1 MFFQRS
7 LQAVFSP
14 LSLIVGVLLWVV
26 PCGLYAQTDT
36 TASAYIYVDELVTEG
51 NKRTKRALMLREL
64 DIRVGDSIRMADLPA
79 RLQINKLRLLNLEL
93 FTHADFNVAEWRP
106 GNHVVLHLRVTETWY
121 LLPVPLFDLADR
133 NFNVWWKE
141 FGGSLRRV
149 NYGVDLTHNNLTGNA
164 DALKAKAQFGYSNR
178 FELSYRLPPLN
189 RQQTLRLNGS
199 ISYSR
204 AHEVA
209 WITRDNILRFRR
221 DPDVW
226 QIRQFTAFA
235 VLTWRPHLLSS
246 HQFSLEYRDN
256 RASDSVAVL
265 LNPDFFLYAR
275 TRQHHASMNYTFTS
289 DHRDIRPYPL
299 NGWLTVLDF
308 RHNGLLPSDNLF
320 ITRFFAEHT
329 RYTSFGKRWSIET
342 GMRLRIS
349 LPRNKPPYFNNQALG
364 YSGNFV
370 RGYEYYVADG
380 LDFGILRTSVHLE
393 VLNRE
398 FQLGKWMPFKAFKV
412 LPIKVYLAANNDLGY
427 ANDPH
432 YARNNTQ
439 SNRLLYGYGPGLDV
453 VMWYN
458 KTLRFEYS
466 RNDLGRG
473 GLYIRVNAGF

>member
-1 MFFQRS
+1 MFFPFFAQRMIRLLLLS
-7 LQAVFSP
+7 AGVYVALFPQIGRAQADTSAAA
-14 LSLIVGVLLWVV
+14 
-26 PCGLYAQTDT
+26 YA
-36 TASAYIYVDELVTEG
+36 YVDGIVVEG
-51 NKRTKRALMLREL
+51 NKRTRQALLLREL
-64 DIRVGDSIRMADLPA
+64 DFGVGDSIRLSDMPA
-79 RLQINKLRLLNLEL
+79 RLQTNKLRLLNLEL
-93 FTHADFNVAEWRP
+93 FTTAAFNVAEWRP
-106 GNHVVLHLRVTETWY
+106 ANHVVLRLRVTETWF

-149 NYGVDLTHNNLTGNA
+149 NYGLDLTHNNLTGNA

-209 WITRDNILRFRR
+209 WITRENILRFRR
-221 DPDVW
+221 DPDLW

-235 VLTWRPHLLSS
+235 VLTWRPRLLTT
-246 HQFSLEYRDN
+246 HQFSVEYRDN
-256 RASDSVAVL
+256 QASDSVAVI
-265 LNPDFFLYAR
+265 LNPDFFLYGR
-275 TRQHHASMNYTFTS
+275 THQYHASLNYTYTS

-299 NGWLTVLDF
+299 HGWLTVLDF
-308 RHNGLLPSDNLF
+308 RHNGLLPGDNLF
-320 ITRFFAEHT
+320 ITRLFAEHT
-329 RYTSFGKRWSIET
+329 RYTSFGRRWSVET
-342 GMRLRIS
+342 GLKARVS
-349 LPRNKPPYFNNQALG
+349 LPRSKPPYFNNQALG
-364 YSGNFV
+364 YAGNFV

-393 VLNRE
+393 LLNRE
-398 FQLGKWMPFKAFKV
+398 FQLGQWMPFKAFKV

-432 YARNNTQ
+432 YGAGNTQ
-439 SNRLLYGYGPGLDV
+439 SNRLLYGYGPGLDI

-466 RNDLGRG
+466 RNDLGRA